1 MAEKRFLNYE
11 GLLNFTRQIAS
22 KFVKAA
28 DFLAHKNDAT
38 AHTTSTDKSH
48 LNTAYEH
55 SQTKHAP
62 ADAQKNT
69 ITGVKGDAEES
80 YRTGNINLTPANI
93 GAVSQQ
99 QNAEN
104 SGKLLGIGAD
114 GNVVPVEAP
123 DTGATNHLYR
133 KAIFL
138 GDSTS
143 YGYDNDGYSFVDIFA
158 ENGDFQE
165 VVKLATGGATL
176 GPYQIASSA
185 SGKSC
190 IEQIQNNLTEFDD
203 ADLVFIQFCVNDLE
217 CVNSGKVS
225 MVNLNG
231 SQDGSILGHS
241 QTIIETI
248 YERNPYAKICFL
260 NLTSNE
266 NVMKLVW
273 NNKTDINNF
282 ILLHKM
288 WNEYVMSYWASNNI
302 PIINILDGINF
313 NSFTANEYMITTS
326 DGSHLNTAGNQ
337 NAYRRIKASIDS
349 NSDATSEYQIREY
362 IIGIEYEGSNMQIEK
377 SVFKEALEYARLGS
391 NVHVLMNNTVII
403 PLSEYG
409 DNYLIFSKLNY
420 TSDQAYI
427 LLIHISSN
435 GSVEITTHSLSG
447 GGTLPSDYE
456 TVKKNAQNVWI
467 NQTLT
472 YSIENNRSE
481 IFAAVENS
489 KSRYLAITD
498 GSEYWDAEEAVKYP
512 EKLSMDQIRRN
523 RFYANMWLP
532 NGLDM
537 DQAYRY
543 AVDKNGQIR
552 LYNINGQKS
561 DLASFLPWGM
571 CLKGQGKSFPSTAV
585 NFVVSNIKVLGLN
598 NKTKCWELALD
609 TAPNGSLYIVQQT
622 NLETEITYDVA
633 RTVLGDGLYQF
644 TVQPNQWH
652 YSNPDS
658 EYDGYDTCFHF
669 FGTEGILVD
678 QMKQYDKLLVC
689 FRMAIQEEAYSDVF
703 TVSAGGDA
711 WGTVETITEAFF
723 GRFNPVTNTLL
734 EYNANNCLENEANL
748 ISDHLTYIDE
758 LLSDNGEGGGSSGSS
773 YVLPVMSEI
782 QLGGGKA
789 VAKTTETVPVA
800 VDASGKLWVPDQS
813 EGGSQPGTTTTPY
826 DNKTIV
832 MFGDSIVAGWGWE
845 DGKGITEPLREK
857 YPLAT
862 WVNKAISG
870 ANMAEKSGASHASIL
885 STVKGYMGEAD
896 YILLEGGTND
906 VNNGVPMGDAAAGYD
921 ASYNESSFCGA
932 LESALQIINDRYPL
946 ARKLFLVPHSFAK
959 DNSYLDSIHDKAI
972 EICGK
977 WNVPVL
983 DMRDMAQIA
992 MTNANKARYTRNPNT
1007 NQGDGVHP
1015 TETWYRAF
1023 YCPVVDQF
1031 MRSLGQYD
1039 GDVEPPENVPV
1050 TGVTLDQSAI
1060 TLTSAGQTQQ
1070 LQATVQPSNATNKSL
1085 TWESDH
1091 PEIASVDQTGRV
1103 TAKTEGTATI
1113 TVKTVDGNKTATCTV
1128 NVNISIQPEDHTEL
1142 PKITIDKDCYF
1153 DTDVA
1158 PSVNSKLEI
1167 KVKVNDPE
1175 IDGTWVFGV
1184 RDSKNKYTL
1193 SITNNWYCTRGS
1205 ITSAAGAH
1213 DYWAGSGK
1221 AWVISQE
1228 GNVFDFDGDKV
1239 TLADVS
1245 ALDFGTSAY
1254 IGNANN
1260 NGSPYTGAGFNG
1272 DFYYCH
1278 MYSGDS
1284 MNAEI
1289 VPVKKKDGTLCLYD
1303 KINGRYL
1310 YNLGTGSLR
1319 E

>member
-1 MAEKRFLNYE
+1 MLEALKRLKKAGAVPASTGSGAKFLDYT
-11 GLLNFTRQIAS
+11 GL
-22 KFVKAA
+22 
-28 DFLAHKNDAT
+28 
-38 AHTTSTDKSH
+38 SH
-48 LNTAYEH
+48 LAKT
-55 SQTKHAP
+55 
-62 ADAQKNT
+62 
-69 ITGVKGDAEES
+69 
-80 YRTGNINLTPANI
+80 
-93 GAVSQQ
+93 AVSKIQLDRTDTFSI
-99 QNAEN
+99 AEN
-104 SGKLLGIGAD
+104 RD
-114 GNVVPVEAP
+114 
-123 DTGATNHLYR
+123 
-133 KAIFL
+133 
-138 GDSTS
+138 
-143 YGYDNDGYSFVDIFA
+143 
-158 ENGDFQE
+158 
-165 VVKLATGGATL
+165 
-176 GPYQIASSA
+176 
-185 SGKSC
+185 
-190 IEQIQNNLTEFDD
+190 
-203 ADLVFIQFCVNDLE
+203 
-217 CVNSGKVS
+217 
-225 MVNLNG
+225 
-231 SQDGSILGHS
+231 
-241 QTIIETI
+241 
-248 YERNPYAKICFL
+248 
-260 NLTSNE
+260 
-266 NVMKLVW
+266 
-273 NNKTDINNF
+273 
-282 ILLHKM
+282 
-288 WNEYVMSYWASNNI
+288 
-302 PIINILDGINF
+302 
-313 NSFTANEYMITTS
+313 
-326 DGSHLNTAGNQ
+326 
-337 NAYRRIKASIDS
+337 
-349 NSDATSEYQIREY
+349 
-362 IIGIEYEGSNMQIEK
+362 
-377 SVFKEALEYARLGS
+377 
-391 NVHVLMNNTVII
+391 
-403 PLSEYG
+403 
-409 DNYLIFSKLNY
+409 
-420 TSDQAYI
+420 
-427 LLIHISSN
+427 
-435 GSVEITTHSLSG
+435 
-447 GGTLPSDYE
+447 
-456 TVKKNAQNVWI
+456 
-467 NQTLT
+467 
-472 YSIENNRSE
+472 E

-489 KSRYLAITD
+489 KSKYLAITD
-498 GSEYWDAEEAVKYP
+498 GSDYWDAEEAVKYP
-512 EKLSMDQIRRN
+512 NVLNMKKLREC
-523 RFYANMWLP
+523 RFYREMWLP

-552 LYNINGQKS
+552 LYDINAQKT

-571 CLKGQGKSFPSTAV
+571 CLKGEGKTFPDAAI

-598 NKTKCWELALD
+598 NKTKSWEIALD

-622 NLETEITYDVA
+622 NLETEITYDVV
-633 RTVLGDGLYQF
+633 RTELGNGLYQF

-652 YSNPDS
+652 YSNQGS
-658 EYDGYDTCFHF
+658 EYDGYDMCFHF
-669 FGTEGILVD
+669 FGTDGILVS

-734 EYNANNCLENEANL
+734 EYNANNCLEGEYDL
-748 ISDHLTYIDE
+748 IIDNMPYIDE
-758 LLSDNGEGGGSSGSS
+758 LLTDDGSGGSSSGGDG
-773 YVLPVMSEI
+773 YTLPIMTETR
-782 QLGGGKA
+782 LGGGKA
-789 VAKTTETVPVA
+789 VAKTTENVPVA
-800 VDASGKLWVPDQS
+800 VDPAGKLWVPNQS
-813 EGGSQPGTTTTPY
+813 GGGTTTTPY

-845 DGKGITEPLREK
+845 DGKGITEPLKEK
-857 YPLAT
+857 YPAGN
-862 WVNKAISG
+862 WINQAISG
-870 ANMAEKSGASHASIL
+870 ANMAEKSGAAHQSIL
-885 STVKGYMGEAD
+885 STVKSYTGTAD

-906 VNNGVPMGDAAAGYD
+906 VNSSVPVGTIAVGYD

-932 LESALQIINDRYPL
+932 LESALQIINDKYPL

-959 DNSYLDSIHDKAI
+959 DNSYVDAIHDKAI

-977 WNVPVL
+977 WNMPVL
-983 DMRDMAQIA
+983 DMRKMSQIA
-992 MTNANKARYTRNPNT
+992 LTSANKAKYTRNPNT
-1007 NQGDGVHP
+1007 GSGDGVHP

-1023 YCPVVDQF
+1023 YSPIVDRF
-1031 MRSLGQYD
+1031 MRSLGEYD
-1039 GDVEPPENVPV
+1039 ADVEPPEDIPV
-1050 TGVTLDQSAI
+1050 TGVTLNQSSI
-1060 TLTSAGQTQQ
+1060 TLTSVGQTQQ

-1091 PEIASVDQTGRV
+1091 QEIASVDQTGRV

-1142 PKITIDKDCYF
+1142 PKITIDKNCYF
-1153 DTDVA
+1153 DTAVA

-1193 SITNNWYCTRGS
+1193 SITNNWYCTRGA